1 LTAPRQLSLAE
12 ARRLVLSAQGFARP
26 RPEQVEAA
34 HVSDV
39 ITALALLQLDFVTV
53 VVPSHFLVLFS
64 RLGPYER
71 ELLAEVVYRRRG
83 FTEAWAHEAS
93 IVPMDAWPLL
103 AHRRA
108 VHRVRP
114 RAFGSVI
121 EKQKEYVR
129 RVLREVKARGPL
141 TADDLP
147 APLGLARRIKHSWYG
162 TVPRVVLEAHF
173 GRGLLAV
180 AERRPN
186 FARAFDLPERIVP
199 DEHRSRRLPPAAA
212 QRELLLRAARALGVA
227 QTADL
232 ADYWRLPV
240 AAAVPRV
247 AELARAGALAPVH
260 VEGWRSPA
268 WTLPDAAVPDA
279 ITARALLSPFDPLI
293 WFRARTRRLFHFDF
307 RMEVFVPA
315 PLRRWGIYVLPFLMG
330 ERLVARVDLKTDRT
344 HRLLRVLGAFL
355 EADARADE
363 VAPAL
368 AAELHTLAAWL
379 GLRGLA
385 MGRRGNFARALGAA
399 LRAHAGR

>member
-1 LTAPRQLSLAE
+1 MRQLSLLE
-12 ARRLVLSAQGFARP
+12 ARRLALAAQGFSRP
-26 RPEQVEAA
+26 RPAA
-34 HVSDV
+34 VLAEHVSGV
-39 ITALALLQLDFVTV
+39 ITELALLQLDFVTV
-53 VVPSHFLVLFS
+53 VVPSHFIVLFS

-108 VHRVRP
+108 VHGVRP
-114 RAFGSVI
+114 RAFGPVI
-121 EKQKEYVR
+121 EKHPEYVR

-147 APLGLARRIKHSWYG
+147 SPEGLARRIKHSWYG

-173 GRGLLAV
+173 GRGQLAV

-199 DEHRSRRLPPAAA
+199 DEHRRHRLPPAAA

-240 AAAVPRV
+240 ATAAARV
-247 AELARAGALAPVH
+247 RELARAGALEAAQ
-260 VEGWRSPA
+260 VEGWRAPA
-268 WTLPDAAVPDA
+268 WTLPGAAVPEPID
-279 ITARALLSPFDPLI
+279 ARALLSPFDPLI

-315 PLRRWGIYVLPFLMG
+315 PQRRWGIYVLPFLMG

-344 HRLLRVLGAFL
+344 HRRLRVLGAFI

-368 AAELHTLAAWL
+368 AAELRTLAAWL
-379 GLRGLA
+379 GLRA
-385 MGRRGNFARALGAA
+385 VAVGRRGNFARALAAA
-399 LRAHAGR
+399 LRAGTGR